1 MLTECEQFA
10 RAIVL
15 IGFVFHVTISESGG
29 CENKRAIN
37 ERDNVVKFDSIWG
50 ISDCLN

>member
-15 IGFVFHVTISESGG
+15 IGFVFYVTISESGG
-29 CENKRAIN
+29 RENKRAIN